1 MGTRGSLLFARFREI
16 FVPRMRKLRIA
27 LSLGM
32 IVLLTGLGLWLS
44 TRFESPN
51 VPQQI
56 TFSSLADLREPEES
70 ATSYEATRPLE
81 ESPAD
86 ALTAVS
92 TQVFSCDEQTKTD
105 EPARS
110 AERME
115 EIQASEIQKRIEVG
129 ISLRNSKD
137 PEHLLIA
144 ALIGSDRQSKRHLT
158 AMENALMAD
167 PDNRLTLWNFL
178 ATCSLHAEATVCAD
192 GIIERRAISVDS
204 GNGQLWGKIAGYRL
218 DRGDNASAY
227 DALLKA
233 NTAPYFNGYFIEHVE
248 MAERGFAAATDDPYV
263 ERVMRAIGIAAGMSI
278 NVAVI
283 FQGCEKQA
291 MESAEWRQACL
302 EYGKRL
308 ENDGRDL
315 LQISIGI
322 SLQKIMYEISG
333 DKRKIAETELR
344 YQHFKDTTSKLARS
358 NDAQVL
364 TLYDENVLADFIAEW
379 SAHGELRAAQFVQ
392 EEVIRLSKQPGYDPC
407 MLSTTKENT
416 ADD

>member
-1 MGTRGSLLFARFREI
+1 M
-16 FVPRMRKLRIA
+16 KKKRIIV
-27 LSLGM
+27 SLG
-32 IVLLTGLGLWLS
+32 ILGLLSGLVLWLVAPVD
-44 TRFESPN
+44 SPN
-51 VPQQI
+51 VPQQLV
-56 TFSSLADLREPEES
+56 FSSISNLGKSVES
-70 ATSYEATRPLE
+70 ASQYGSIEPVQKSLAN
-81 ESPAD
+81 D
-86 ALTAVS
+86 AGAVS
-92 TQVFSCDEQTKTD
+92 AQVFSCDEQTKTD
-105 EPARS
+105 EPALS

-115 EIQASEIQKRIEVG
+115 EIQASEIQKRVDVG
-129 ISLRNSKD
+129 ISLRISRD

-144 ALIGSDRQSKRHLT
+144 ALIGSDRQSKRHLA
-158 AMENALMAD
+158 AMENALFVD

-178 ATCSLHAEATVCAD
+178 DTCSLHPEATVCAD
-192 GIIERRAISVDS
+192 GSIERRAILADN

-218 DRGDNASAY
+218 DRGDKSSAY
-227 DALLKA
+227 DALLNA
-233 NTAPYFNGYFIEHVE
+233 NTAPYFNDYFIEHVE
-248 MAERGFAAATDDPYV
+248 MAERGFAAATDDPYL
-263 ERVMRAIGIAAGMSI
+263 ERVIRAIGIAAGMSM
-278 NVAVI
+278 NVAAI
-283 FQGCEKQA
+283 FQDCEKQA

-344 YQHFKDTTSKLARS
+344 YQHFKDTTTKLASS
-358 NDAQVL
+358 NGAQVL
-364 TLYDENVLADFIAEW
+364 TLYDENVMADFIAEW
-379 SAHGELRAAQFVQ
+379 SAHGELRAMQFVQ